1 MRCPRRQSARRLSVT
16 EAAPDDYLD
25 VDDGQA
31 AVAAAELVA
40 LGYGYGKLDDVTPN
54 IRRLVKTLS
63 PNEDLRLLAI
73 RALPRILDLET
84 SELAGLWED
93 DDELEPGIRDLI
105 ARLTEAGDLELARIN
120 RLAGLL
126 ALDRGDVGARD
137 LGRRHAVRWIH
148 LHRDERLGHPAR
160 ADDVDANPARRFE
173 RGTPDEALEAGV
185 DHRDQRQHPSS
196 GFARARRSSR

>member
-1 MRCPRRQSARRLSVT
+1 MPAPSIAQALLSVT

-40 LGYGYGKLDDVTPN
+40 LGYGYGKLDDVTPDV
-54 IRRLVKTLS
+54 RRLVKTLG

-93 DDELEPGIRDLI
+93 DDEFEPGIRDLI
-105 ARLTEAGDLELARIN
+105 ARLTEAGD
-120 RLAGLL
+120 
-126 ALDRGDVGARD
+126 
-137 LGRRHAVRWIH
+137 
-148 LHRDERLGHPAR
+148 
-160 ADDVDANPARRFE
+160 
-173 RGTPDEALEAGV
+173 
-185 DHRDQRQHPSS
+185 
-196 GFARARRSSR
+196 